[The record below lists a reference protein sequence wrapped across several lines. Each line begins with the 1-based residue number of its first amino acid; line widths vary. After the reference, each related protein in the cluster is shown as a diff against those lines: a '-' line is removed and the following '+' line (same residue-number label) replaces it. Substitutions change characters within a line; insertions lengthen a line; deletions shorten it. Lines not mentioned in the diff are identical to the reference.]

1 MAQPELSDPISLRLP
16 VGVLTDIERIAVASE
31 RTRSW
36 VIVRAL
42 RRYLASEGAE
52 ILDAI
57 EGRAQIKAGNGHDLD
72 DVIAE
77 IETIIRSDRAA

>member
-1 MAQPELSDPISLRLP
+1 MSQPELSDPISIRFP
-16 VGVLTDIERIAVASE
+16 VDLLADIEKIASASE

-42 RRYLASEGAE
+42 RRYLASEGAQ
-52 ILDAI
+52 ILDAV
-57 EGRAQIKAGNGHDLD
+57 EGRAELSAGKGYDLD

>member
-1 MAQPELSDPISLRLP
+1 MRQPDLSDPISIRFPIDLLA
-16 VGVLTDIERIAVASE
+16 DIEKIATASE

-36 VIVRAL
+36 IIVRAL

-52 ILDAI
+52 ILEAI
-57 EGRAQIKAGNGHDLD
+57 EGRAELAAGTGHDFD

-77 IETIIRSDRAA
+77 IETIIRSERAA

>member
-1 MAQPELSDPISLRLP
+1 MNQPELSDPISIRFPIDLLA
-16 VGVLTDIERIAVASE
+16 DIEKIATASE

-36 VIVRAL
+36 IIVRAL

-57 EGRAQIKAGNGHDLD
+57 EGRAELAAGEGNDLD